1 MDGALAEAAALH
13 GSILRSER
21 GAPSLGCAS
30 QPCNQI
36 SSASEPTSSAAIV
49 QLNARSRAG
58 LDSQPRSDTPIT
70 AHRLVEGRLMLPKM
84 SATRSNAA
92 KLRSTEES
100 RVGNEWVS
108 TGRSRWR
115 AYHKKKKYKHKK

>member
-1 MDGALAEAAALH
+1 MDGAVAEAAALH

-70 AHRLVEGRLMLPKM
+70 APRLVEGRL
-84 SATRSNAA
+84 RS
-92 KLRSTEES
+92 EER
-100 RVGNEWVS
+100 RVGQEGGSTCRTAWWVDP
-108 TGRSRWR
+108 
-115 AYHKKKKYKHKK
+115 